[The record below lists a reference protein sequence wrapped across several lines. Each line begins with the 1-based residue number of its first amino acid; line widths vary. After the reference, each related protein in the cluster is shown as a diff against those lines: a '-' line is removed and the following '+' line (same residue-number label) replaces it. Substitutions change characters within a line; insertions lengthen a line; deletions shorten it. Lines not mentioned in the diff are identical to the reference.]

1 MASGSSSGCIGR
13 GISVGTCYA
22 KIKPVGLFT
31 EVLLDVD
38 DGAIFAEG
46 LLARR
51 FGHRLCDCAQGALF
65 FGNYCFGF
73 TYIQLVD

>member
-46 LLARR
+46 LLAR
-51 FGHRLCDCAQGALF
+51 
-65 FGNYCFGF
+65 
-73 TYIQLVD
+73 